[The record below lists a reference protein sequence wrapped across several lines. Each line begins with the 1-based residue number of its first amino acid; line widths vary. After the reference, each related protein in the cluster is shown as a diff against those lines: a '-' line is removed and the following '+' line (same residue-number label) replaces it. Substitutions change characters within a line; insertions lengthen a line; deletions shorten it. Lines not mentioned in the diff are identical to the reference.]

1 MKNTKKPRK
10 TLHLA
15 LLSIGLCL
23 SLSVSADIRLAGG
36 DNWENALP
44 CQGGPRNIQEL
55 AEIQRGLRPRAVC
68 PKSEP
73 EKLDDAARAEAQ
85 RLAATPA
92 NHELANIERALGF
105 QLYFD
110 DRKYY
115 IQPMRFMARDKPGE
129 VCTPADFKGAP
140 TYLCEEGQTYKL
152 SCHLMFFNGQ
162 FEPIGLHHIRTDEPF
177 PVWCNAVPAMGV
189 YDKKKNELLVTFQY
203 FPTDRK
209 AASKI
214 SEVGSGWIRMTSLFR
229 LKDENGRILVEQ
241 DDRCLK
247 NPNRIESIPDARKAL
262 KRCHQTP

>member
-1 MKNTKKPRK
+1 MKNTKKVRK
-10 TLHLA
+10 A
-15 LLSIGLCL
+15 LFLTAISVGLC
-23 SLSVSADIRLAGG
+23 VSWTAYADIRLAGG
-36 DNWENALP
+36 DSWENALP
-44 CQGGPRNIQEL
+44 CRGGPRNADEL
-55 AEIQRGLRPRAVC
+55 AEVQQGLRPRPIC
-68 PKSEP
+68 PKSET

-92 NHELANIERALGF
+92 NDELANIERALGF

-115 IQPMRFMARDKPGE
+115 IQPMRFMARDKQGE
-129 VCTPADFKGAP
+129 VCTPAPSKGRL

-152 SCHLMFFNGQ
+152 SCHLMLFNEQ
-162 FEPIGLHHIRTDEPF
+162 FKPIGLHRIHADELF

-229 LKDENGRILVEQ
+229 LKEENGRILVEQ
-241 DDRCLK
+241 DDSCLK

-262 KRCHQTP
+262 KRCKQTP

>member
-15 LLSIGLCL
+15 LVSIGLWL
-23 SLSVSADIRLAGG
+23 SLTVSADIRLAS
-36 DNWENALP
+36 DSWENAPP
-44 CQGGPRNIQEL
+44 CQGGPRNADEL
-55 AEIQRGLRPRAVC
+55 AESQRGLRPRAVC
-68 PKSEP
+68 PESET
-73 EKLDDAARAEAQ
+73 EKLANTAKAEAQ

-92 NHELANIERALGF
+92 NAELAHIELEHGF

-115 IQPMRFMARDKPGE
+115 IKPIRFMARDKPGE
-129 VCTPADFKGAP
+129 VCTPAPSKGRL

-152 SCHLMFFNGQ
+152 SCHLMFFNEQ
-162 FEPIGLHHIRTDEPF
+162 FNLIGLHRIRTDEPF

-229 LKDENGRILVEQ
+229 LKEENGRILVEQ
-241 DDRCLK
+241 DDHCLK
-247 NPNRIESIPDARKAL
+247 NPNRIEAIPDARKAL
-262 KRCHQTP
+262 KRCSQMP